1 MARSK
6 RTFYKGC
13 DAYPSNKNTTVRNY
27 IKGEYFDRKL
37 GRKVPI
43 QEGANKYNKQFI
55 LQLNDINL
63 QFFGLLRADS
73 VMLKLMEMHEQ
84 STYGDRNILYGLMSA
99 QGGTIRYNR
108 ILKSALKKYEI
119 RKQEIY
125 DEIKKELNM
134 QEDRITRNK
143 GSINNLMNDFGLD
156 CLREFIEKSTGR
168 NIVDDILQFT
178 IDNNKDTDFRSSA
191 ENEEDKKKEI
201 DAYYNALDNEYI
213 NYLLTNAETEGINL
227 FEQISDDLKHHH
239 ELVQQRNTERKQR
252 EAEKKQSDKKDK
264 AISAMNSDNIKLNA
278 AINDNNAIIKAE
290 EWYGEH
296 TKHTYLEGRISIQ
309 KAIQLRNLLDE
320 LGGIGYYI
328 SLSKQTAVKYITS
341 AGRITDSILASVW
354 FTDLEDCEQWIES
367 IQQLDEL
374 KGYYIKPQK
383 LCLVGKQAEQ
393 KKLTAQVKRELSS
406 GDSNDNDNSG
416 SNNSGL
422 KEEIF
427 KKVVNNKIKQS
438 IFYNLESDT
447 SYKNI
452 ILNAYLL
459 DTLKY
464 ELRNGLDK
472 LQPLSNYCSE
482 PFVRLVT
489 FYNTSKR
496 DCNGSGSGNGSGN
509 GSGSGRGSVNHSS
522 VRYVGF
528 LSKSGGGRSTYNKIT
543 YKDCNGNQ
551 INTSARISKDLQGLV
566 ALSIIEDT
574 IERTG
579 IGHVGPNSI
588 GGKAGNIKRLEPLL
602 NKKCL
607 DNLAEYETAKSGC
620 GSVGGIWNVL
630 PINMKFNFEEY
641 LTYELSRAEYY
652 FGVLLNTLYSESFG
666 LDEYL
671 RCGQIQTEAAH
682 TALRNKLKK
691 LKKDGHQKTYI
702 IMTCGNS
709 VKTVRESQKGELV
722 LDRKAS
728 PSLKFFNS
736 YNDAMK
742 AIKSLIEEHDTDLY
756 TVQEIDLTTM

>member
-1 MARSK
+1 MALSK
-6 RTFYKGC
+6 NNFYSGCNIVKDTTIDNYLKGL
-13 DAYPSNKNTTVRNY
+13 YY
-27 IKGEYFDRKL
+27 DRKL
-37 GRKVPI
+37 GRKTPI
-43 QEGANKYNKQFI
+43 PEGINKYNKQFI
-55 LQLNDINL
+55 LQLNDLNM

-73 VMLKLMEMHEQ
+73 VLLKLLKMHEHT
-84 STYGDRNILYGLMSA
+84 SYGDLNILYNLMRA
-99 QGGTIRYNR
+99 QGGTIRYNKL
-108 ILKSALKKYEI
+108 LKSALKKYEI

-134 QEDRITRNK
+134 QEDRIIRNK

-156 CLREFIEKSTGR
+156 CLRESIEKSTGR

-178 IDNNKDTDFRSSA
+178 IDNDKNTDFKSLA
-191 ENEEDKKKEI
+191 ETEEDRKKEVN
-201 DAYYNALDNEYI
+201 AYYDNMDKEYI
-213 NYLLTNAETEGINL
+213 DYLLQNAKTEGINL

-239 ELVQQRNTERKQR
+239 ELVQQRNVERKQR

-264 AISAMNSDNIKLNA
+264 AMFAMNSDNSKLNS

-341 AGRITDSILASVW
+341 AGRITDSILTSVW

-393 KKLTAQVKRELSS
+393 KKLTAQIKRELSS
-406 GDSNDNDNSG
+406 RDSDSNNSSGGNSND
-416 SNNSGL
+416 NSGL
-422 KEEIF
+422 KEELF

-496 DCNGSGSGNGSGN
+496 DCSGSCN
-509 GSGSGRGSVNHSS
+509 GSVNHSS

-528 LSKSGGGRSTYNKIT
+528 LSKSGGGRSTYDKIT

-574 IERTG
+574 IESTG

-588 GGKAGNIKRLEPLL
+588 
-602 NKKCL
+602 
-607 DNLAEYETAKSGC
+607 
-620 GSVGGIWNVL
+620 
-630 PINMKFNFEEY
+630 
-641 LTYELSRAEYY
+641 
-652 FGVLLNTLYSESFG
+652 
-666 LDEYL
+666 
-671 RCGQIQTEAAH
+671 
-682 TALRNKLKK
+682 
-691 LKKDGHQKTYI
+691 
-702 IMTCGNS
+702 
-709 VKTVRESQKGELV
+709 
-722 LDRKAS
+722 DRKS
-728 PSLKFFNS
+728 
-736 YNDAMK
+736 
-742 AIKSLIEEHDTDLY
+742 
-756 TVQEIDLTTM
+756 VV